1 MDKPEVII
9 LETIL
14 EISKG
19 IPSISIDELI
29 LNSQLNSKFAVHLL
43 RKISNKSKAQSLSI
57 IDEIIAQLKSGGVST
72 SSSTDLVVQNLTVE
86 QNITCNESIVAKFLD
101 LNLGISFISCPVG
114 YILQMSGSND
124 INNATVSN
132 YWPILA
138 SQGRVLKETESQDNG
153 YIINPGFTIVIYTDI
168 YFNGY
173 SIGPYTN
180 DTSVPI
186 FIKASP
192 GDDKNLKSIIVY
204 YKGLLWNP
212 MGYTIPS
219 SVSSTYP

>member
-138 SQGRVLKETESQDNG
+138 SQGRVLKETESQDN
-153 YIINPGFTIVIYTDI
+153 
-168 YFNGY
+168 
-173 SIGPYTN
+173 
-180 DTSVPI
+180 
-186 FIKASP
+186 
-192 GDDKNLKSIIVY
+192 
-204 YKGLLWNP
+204 
-212 MGYTIPS
+212 
-219 SVSSTYP
+219 